1 MEHTTFF
8 SPPFGEEQKKVSN
21 RKERKNQL
29 IWFMNARR
37 TWKSIDLGW
46 KKSSWLLAAGFVNL
60 VLRVGGFDFSVAQVA
75 QAATTEEKKMYIDEM
90 NQNE

>member
-1 MEHTTFF
+1 ME
-8 SPPFGEEQKKVSN
+8 
-21 RKERKNQL
+21 
-29 IWFMNARR
+29 
-37 TWKSIDLGW
+37 

-75 QAATTEEKKMYIDEM
+75 QATTTEEKKIYIDEM